1 MGEKPKTEN
10 DPEILRPLIS
20 SWYDSLK
27 NPAETQNKAL
37 QGLLKGYSRT
47 SYGQDHNAANSRG
60 IAEYREKFPIL
71 DYKTLNPYLIEIE
84 KGNYAALLPEP
95 LLCWVMT
102 RGSTGP
108 AKVLPATQ
116 THVNQILICG
126 ARAII
131 NHAIKN
137 RDFDLLNGK
146 VLNLNFPSNVHT
158 IIKNGRKE
166 TYGYSS
172 GTYAK
177 LIPTFNQI
185 GLVPLQEE
193 IDALNPG
200 LSKGNWEERF
210 ELAYQRALKENVI
223 AAMGVTPVILSF
235 AKYVKRAHGKNP
247 KDIWNMRALFCTS
260 VRKIQFR
267 YAPELKRYYGRLP
280 IVEVYSATEGVFA
293 QQIDSLPYVTPNYDT
308 YFFEVK
314 TKNEVKMLHELA
326 RGDWGRLIVSS
337 CLFPRYSIG
346 DLIEA
351 AGNNYFRVIGRDNAK
366 TILEHKFYRA
376 LFRWAL

>member
-1 MGEKPKTEN
+1 MEEKPKTEN

-27 NPAETQNKAL
+27 NPAETQNRVL
-37 QGLLKGYSRT
+37 QGLLKGYAQT
-47 SYGQDHNAANSRG
+47 SYGQDHNSANSKS
-60 IAEYREKFPIL
+60 IAEYRKKFPIL
-71 DYKTLNPYLIEIE
+71 EYKTLNPYLAEIE
-84 KGNYAALLPEP
+84 RGNYSALLPEP

-158 IIKNGRKE
+158 IIRNGRKE

-177 LIPTFNQI
+177 LIPTFKQI

-193 IDALNPG
+193 IDALNVG
-200 LSKGNWEERF
+200 LSKRNWEERF
-210 ELAYQRALKENVI
+210 ELAYQRARNENVI

-247 KDIWNMRALFCTS
+247 RDIWKMRALFCTS
-260 VRKIQFR
+260 VRKIHFR
-267 YAPELKRYYGRLP
+267 YAPELRRYYGQLP
-280 IVEVYSATEGVFA
+280 VVEVYSATEGVFA
-293 QQIDSLPYVTPNYDT
+293 QQIDPLPYVTPNYDT

-314 TKNEVKMLHELA
+314 TENGAKMLYELK

-351 AGNNYFRVIGRDNAK
+351 AGNNYFRITGRDNAR
-366 TILEHKFYRA
+366 TVLEHKFYNA
-376 LFRWAL
+376 LFRWAF